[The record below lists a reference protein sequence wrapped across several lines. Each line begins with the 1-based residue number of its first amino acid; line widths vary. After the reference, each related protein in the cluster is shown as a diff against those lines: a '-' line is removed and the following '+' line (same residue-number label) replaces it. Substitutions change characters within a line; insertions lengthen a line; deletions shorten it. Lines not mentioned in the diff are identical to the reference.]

1 MAEQVVLN
9 ANNRDSEGKSSNRQL
24 RRAGSVPAVI
34 YGGEQEP
41 IRISILEKDIAKASE
56 VTGFTTQ
63 ILNVTTKVIVSQRNE
78 FSMLIFKELILIL
91 RSALLFQLDSPMK
104 TNA

>member
-9 ANNRDSEGKSSNRQL
+9 ANNRDSEGKSSNRKL

-41 IRISILEKDIAKASE
+41 IRISILE
-56 VTGFTTQ
+56 
-63 ILNVTTKVIVSQRNE
+63 
-78 FSMLIFKELILIL
+78 
-91 RSALLFQLDSPMK
+91 
-104 TNA
+104 